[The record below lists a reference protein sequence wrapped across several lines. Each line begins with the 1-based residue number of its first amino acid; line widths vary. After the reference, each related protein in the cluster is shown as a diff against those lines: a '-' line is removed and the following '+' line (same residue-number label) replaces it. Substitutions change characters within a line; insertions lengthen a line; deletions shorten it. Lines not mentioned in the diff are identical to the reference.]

1 MPLPLPFELLL
12 FAHTSAI
19 AGAAETAGIDGLVV
33 DWEHRGKDDRQAGF
47 DTEINAHTREH
58 LRNVRR
64 ATTLPI
70 VCRLNGYGA
79 WTLEEIEAALG
90 EGADEL
96 LLPMVRRADEAARA
110 LDAVRGRAG
119 FGVLIETAE
128 AVRCRVVLARMP
140 LSRIYVGLNDL
151 AIDRGSTN
159 IFEALVD
166 GTVEA
171 VRRDV
176 DVPFGF
182 GGLTVPHLGRP
193 VPCHLLINE
202 MARLRCSFSF
212 LRRSFLR
219 DVAPGD
225 FAEAITQVRDALHAA
240 SLRPEAILTEGHT
253 ALAGAIGAVSA

>member
-1 MPLPLPFELLL
+1 MPTPFQLLL
-12 FAHTSAI
+12 FAHTRSI
-19 AGAAETAGIDGLVV
+19 AAAAEAAGVDGLVV
-33 DWEHRGKDDRQAGF
+33 DWENRGKGDRQAGF

-58 LRNVRR
+58 LRSVRG

-79 WTLEEIEAALG
+79 WTSEEIEAALG
-90 EGADEL
+90 DGADEL
-96 LLPMVRRADEAARA
+96 LLPMVRRLDEAARA

-119 FGVLIETAE
+119 FGILIETDE
-128 AVRCRVVLARMP
+128 AVRCRVALSRMP

-151 AIDRGSTN
+151 AIDRGSAN
-159 IFEALVD
+159 IFDALVD

-171 VRRDV
+171 VRRDI

-182 GGLTVPHLGRP
+182 GGLTVPQLGRP

-219 DVAPGD
+219 DVPPDD
-225 FAEAITQVRDALHAA
+225 FAAATALIRAALRDAF
-240 SLRPEAILTEGHT
+240 LRPDALLDDGRT
-253 ALAGAIGAVSA
+253 ALAGAIVGVSA

>member
-1 MPLPLPFELLL
+1 MSTPFQLLL
-12 FAHTSAI
+12 FAHTGSI
-19 AGAAETAGIDGLVV
+19 AAAAAAAGVDRLVV
-33 DWEHRGKDDRQAGF
+33 DWENRGKDHRQAGY

-58 LRNVRR
+58 LRSVRS

-70 VCRLNGYGA
+70 VCRLNGYGE
-79 WTLEEIEAALG
+79 WTAEEIEAALG
-90 EGADEL
+90 DGADEL

-110 LDAVRGRAG
+110 LDLVRDRAG
-119 FGVLIETAE
+119 FGVLIETTD
-128 AVRCRVVLARMP
+128 AVRCRAALARMP

-151 AIDRGSTN
+151 AIDRGSIS
-159 IFEALVD
+159 IFDALVD

-171 VRRDV
+171 VRHDV

-182 GGLTVPHLGRP
+182 GGLTVPHLGWP

-219 DVAPGD
+219 DVPPGD
-225 FAEAITQVRDALHAA
+225 FATATAQIRDALHQAF
-240 SLRPEAILTEGHT
+240 LRPEALHSDGRT
-253 ALAGAIGAVSA
+253 ALAGAIVGVSA